1 MGIDKEREM
10 KGKNVYILEVLRKR
24 GVIRED

>member
-10 KGKNVYILEVLRKR
+10 KGKNVHILEVLRKR